1 MARIVF
7 TSIRS
12 TGTGTGTGTSTGTG
26 TCTCARG
33 RRIGQPAGSI
43 GQPTSS
49 RAPGIHYSA
58 GHLLPAVGCASGHRR
73 PTRPSRVGVRR
84 CRRCGFPNNPRMA
97 RKERTLKSAFR
108 GCLRIA
114 GYQNLMERR
123 RTKLARYRDAPDG
136 AGVACVRIQRSIA
149 VSLADQDQGWRV
161 NGRREALAGAVAQT
175 AGLDWSPRLLRL
187 LLEELYVDE
196 EVEDLLG
203 PASRVAITEFPQVIA
218 VALALRYSWRRDTFR
233 DFLNRLDLKRRS
245 SRS

>member
-1 MARIVF
+1 
-7 TSIRS
+7 
-12 TGTGTGTGTSTGTG
+12 
-26 TCTCARG
+26 
-33 RRIGQPAGSI
+33 
-43 GQPTSS
+43 
-49 RAPGIHYSA
+49 
-58 GHLLPAVGCASGHRR
+58 
-73 PTRPSRVGVRR
+73 
-84 CRRCGFPNNPRMA
+84 
-97 RKERTLKSAFR
+97 
-108 GCLRIA
+108 
-114 GYQNLMERR
+114 MERR
-123 RTKLARYRDAPDG
+123 RTKLAPRRDAPDG
-136 AGVACVRIQRSIA
+136 AGVADARVQRSMA
-149 VSLADQDQGWRV
+149 SLADADHGWRV